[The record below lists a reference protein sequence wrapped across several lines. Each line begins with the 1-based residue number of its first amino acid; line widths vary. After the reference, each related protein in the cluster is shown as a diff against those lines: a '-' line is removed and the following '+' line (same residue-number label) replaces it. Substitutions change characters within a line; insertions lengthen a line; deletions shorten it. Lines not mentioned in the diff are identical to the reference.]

1 MHTPDDLRYDLA
13 LIGAQA
19 KFQNALARNVVS
31 DLYPGNELY
40 GKAEVLTS
48 FFNDIYSTLQDRSDS
63 DFVTDAPF

>member
-19 KFQNALARNVVS
+19 K
-31 DLYPGNELY
+31 
-40 GKAEVLTS
+40 